1 MPLPTLPASP
11 DLYISIPAWGTNYID
26 TAMRYTVPA
35 IFASLQAAAI
45 TDPVNFIIHTDD
57 EARFTKA
64 LAGHNV
70 IFRPRITVY
79 NKREGHWPILKAA
92 HRDAV
97 VITPVGSILCLL
109 NADIVV
115 SRETFAFARDTFAAN
130 AATKAIVAY
139 VGIRTVLDPD
149 NPPPIGVSASE
160 LSDWIWQHKHTI
172 IKELIWGSGR
182 SALPTLLLFEHAD
195 GTSMHNVHLTPMF
208 LRKDSRVVNFRGTI
222 DDDLL
227 ELYTDKE
234 CFFVCD
240 GQIAGAELS
249 PTTKVHPVGRNLSI
263 AGMIEYWQRRG
274 LLPSQI
280 RNFRNR
286 ISILGSPL
294 ETHPAAARMIDRSA
308 GLLTISNPW

>member
-1 MPLPTLPASP
+1 MVLP
-11 DLYISIPAWGTNYID
+11 LYISIPAWGNSYID
-26 TAMRYTVPA
+26 LATRYTIPA
-35 IFASLQAAAI
+35 VMASLQFAGI
-45 TDPVNFIIHTDD
+45 TGPIGFIIHTDD
-57 EARFTKA
+57 ERRFTEA
-64 LAGHNV
+64 LAGHNA
-70 IFRPRITVY
+70 IFRPRLDVY

-97 VITPVGSILCLL
+97 QITPVGSILCLL

-130 AATKAIVAY
+130 AAIKAIVTY
-139 VGIRTVLDPD
+139 VGIRTVLDHD

-160 LSDWIWQHKHTI
+160 LSEWIWQHKHSI
-172 IKELIWGSGR
+172 IKELVWGSGR

-208 LRKDSRVVNFRGTI
+208 LRKDARVVNFRGTI

-227 ELYTDKE
+227 ELFRDDE

-249 PTTKVHPVGRNLSI
+249 PATKVHPVGRNLSI

-286 ISILGSPL
+286 ISILGNPR
-294 ETHPAAARMIDRSA
+294 ETHPAAERMIK
-308 GLLTISNPW
+308 GLSGVRRPWRR

>member
-1 MPLPTLPASP
+1 MLPLPTSPALPS
-11 DLYISIPAWGTNYID
+11 LYISIPAWGTNYID

-45 TDPVNFIIHTDD
+45 TDPVNFIIYTDD
-57 EARFTKA
+57 EPRFTEA
-64 LAGHNV
+64 LAGYNV
-70 IFRPRITVY
+70 IFRQRLAVY
-79 NKREGHWPILKAA
+79 NKREAHWPILKAA
-92 HRDAV
+92 HRDSV

-130 AATKAIVAY
+130 ATIKAIVTY
-139 VGIRTVLDPD
+139 VGIRTVLDHD
-149 NPPPIGVSASE
+149 KPPPIGVSASE
-160 LSDWIWQHKHTI
+160 LSQWIWQHKHSI
-172 IKELIWGSGR
+172 IKELIWDSGR
-182 SALPTLLLFEHAD
+182 SGLPTLLLFEHED
-195 GTSMHNVHLTPMF
+195 GMSMHNVHLTPMF
-208 LRKDSRVVNFRGTI
+208 LRKDARVVNFRGTI

-227 ELYTDKE
+227 ELYRDEE

-249 PTTKVHPVGRNLSI
+249 PITKVHPVGRNLSI

-274 LLPSQI
+274 LLPSQV

-286 ISILGSPL
+286 ISILGNPR
-294 ETHPAAARMIDRSA
+294 ETHPAAERMIKGLA
-308 GLLTISNPW
+308 GVRRPWRR